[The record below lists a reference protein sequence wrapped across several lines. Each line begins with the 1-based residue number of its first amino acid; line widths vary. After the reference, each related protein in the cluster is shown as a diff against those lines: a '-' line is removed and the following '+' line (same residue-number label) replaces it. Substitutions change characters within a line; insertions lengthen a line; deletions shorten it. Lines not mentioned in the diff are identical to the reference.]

1 MGVLV
6 GKIQTLF
13 ANGTIVYYLPLW
25 RQMNVSNYNVA
36 ISKIIF
42 RFKELIANLFTN
54 LIFKNTTRGVV
65 KAERAN
71 IN

>member
-1 MGVLV
+1 
-6 GKIQTLF
+6 
-13 ANGTIVYYLPLW
+13 
-25 RQMNVSNYNVA
+25 MNVSNYNVA